1 MATRYTKN
9 SLIADLT
16 DLNKDLVNNG
26 LPEYKFKYQGR
37 NGYHAVDL
45 YKNGKCLR
53 CVDCNETPSTLY
65 IMAFREF
72 EDLVNF

>member
-9 SLIADLT
+9 SLIADLN
-16 DLNKDLVNNG
+16 DLNKDLINNG

-45 YKNGKCLR
+45 YKNDKCLR
-53 CVDCNETPSTLY
+53 CVDCAEPPKDLY
-65 IMAFREF
+65 LVALEQF
-72 EDLVNF
+72 ENLTN

>member
-1 MATRYTKN
+1 MTTRYTKN
-9 SLIADLT
+9 SLISDLA

-53 CVDCNETPSTLY
+53 CVDCNETPKDLY
-65 IMAFREF
+65 YISLEQF
-72 EDLVNF
+72 ENLMN

>member
-1 MATRYTKN
+1 MTTRYTKN

-37 NGYHAVDL
+37 NGYHAIDL
-45 YKNGKCLR
+45 YKNDKCLR
-53 CVDCNETPSTLY
+53 CVDCNEIPKDLY
-65 IMAFREF
+65 YTAFEQF
-72 EDLVNF
+72 ENLIN

>member
-37 NGYHAVDL
+37 NGYHAIDL
-45 YKNGKCLR
+45 YKNDKCLR
-53 CVDCNETPSTLY
+53 CVDCNETPKDLY
-65 IMAFREF
+65 YTALEQF
-72 EDLVNF
+72 ENLTN

>member
-9 SLIADLT
+9 SLIADL
-16 DLNKDLVNNG
+16 DGLNKDLVNNG

-53 CVDCNETPSTLY
+53 CVDCAEPPKDLY
-65 IMAFREF
+65 YTALEQF
-72 EDLVNF
+72 ENLTN